1 MRRQSIP
8 VEEFKSNLREM
19 VDLFPAE
26 TPILLITPPPF
37 SPDMRQAD
45 VALRFPEETL
55 ELDRDIERTRSFA
68 RAVLEVAS
76 ELSQTSKKGLIAA
89 VEVHDSME
97 AAAVKVGNGDR
108 EKGLKHFLSD
118 GLHLSPEG
126 YKVSITVHLPTK
138 RLILGQ
144 FVTEKVLEGLLEH
157 FPQLH
162 PDQIQRRFQ
171 PWDAPWDDINSE
183 KR

>member
-1 MRRQSIP
+1 MRTQSIP
-8 VEEFKSNLREM
+8 VEEFKSNLKKM
-19 VDLFPAE
+19 VDLLATE

-37 SPDMRQAD
+37 SPDMRQID
-45 VALRFPEETL
+45 VSLRFPAETL

-76 ELSQTSKKGLIAA
+76 ELNQTSKKGLIAT

-97 AAAVKVGNGDR
+97 AAAIKVGNGDR

-126 YKVSITVHLPTK
+126 YKVN
-138 RLILGQ
+138 RQ
-144 FVTEKVLEGLLEH
+144 FMSLL
-157 FPQLH
+157 
-162 PDQIQRRFQ
+162 
-171 PWDAPWDDINSE
+171 
-183 KR
+183 